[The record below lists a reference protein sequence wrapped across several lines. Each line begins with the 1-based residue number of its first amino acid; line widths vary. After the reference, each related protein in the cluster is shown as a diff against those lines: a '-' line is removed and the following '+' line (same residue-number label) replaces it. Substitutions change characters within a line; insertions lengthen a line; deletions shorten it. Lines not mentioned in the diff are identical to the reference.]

1 MRRATRKARRRRP
14 RAMPIQIRAMGRGF
28 LVGMTEVEEA
38 LGMVV
43 EVAFGVKIVEESGEI
58 VVDVA
63 FMAERRS

>member
-1 MRRATRKARRRRP
+1 
-14 RAMPIQIRAMGRGF
+14 MGRGF
-28 LVGMTEVEEA
+28 LVGTTEVEEL

-43 EVAFGVKIVEESGEI
+43 EVEFGVGIAEEGGEI

>member
-1 MRRATRKARRRRP
+1 
-14 RAMPIQIRAMGRGF
+14 MPIQIRAMGRGF
-28 LVGMTEVEEA
+28 LVGTIEVEEA

-43 EVAFGVKIVEESGEI
+43 EVAFGVGIVEEGGEI

>member
-1 MRRATRKARRRRP
+1 
-14 RAMPIQIRAMGRGF
+14 MPIQIRVMGRGF
-28 LVGMTEVEEA
+28 LVGAEVEEL

-43 EVAFGVKIVEESGEI
+43 KAELGVGTVEEGGEI

>member
-1 MRRATRKARRRRP
+1 
-14 RAMPIQIRAMGRGF
+14 MPIQIRVMGRGF
-28 LVGMTEVEEA
+28 LVGPTGVEEL

-43 EVAFGVKIVEESGEI
+43 EVAIGVGTTEEDGEM